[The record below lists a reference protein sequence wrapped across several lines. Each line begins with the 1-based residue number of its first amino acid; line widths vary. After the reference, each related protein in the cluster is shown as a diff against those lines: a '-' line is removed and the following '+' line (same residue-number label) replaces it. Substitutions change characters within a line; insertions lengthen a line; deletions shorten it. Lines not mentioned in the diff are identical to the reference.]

1 MSKIN
6 NINSEKIN
14 LLSYMKND
22 RSSVLEKGLGFVI
35 AREDA

>member
-22 RSSVLEKGLGFVI
+22 LLIIKSQNINLLIYIV
-35 AREDA
+35 